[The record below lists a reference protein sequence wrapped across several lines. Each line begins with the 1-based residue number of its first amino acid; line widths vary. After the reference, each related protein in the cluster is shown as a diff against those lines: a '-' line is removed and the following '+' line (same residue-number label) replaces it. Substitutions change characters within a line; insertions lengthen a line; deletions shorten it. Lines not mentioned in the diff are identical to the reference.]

1 MGHVVSMVMVKT
13 PAWMGDAKVRYL
25 DLLYKKNTWS
35 AMTMFRALCGI
46 SPANIGK
53 LYAASVLGD
62 SSSFVL
68 VIQPGNGIR
77 NRNSAW
83 WFRIGVGRWIFGEI
97 LGLDLGLA
105 PLIETGSWKFRGKN
119 RENSWTHDRKT
130 SQILRCFFWQ
140 RHAKTENIRK
150 TYIYILRPF
159 KTNWCV

>member
-13 PAWMGDAKVRYL
+13 
-25 DLLYKKNTWS
+25 
-35 AMTMFRALCGI
+35 LCGI

-83 WFRIGVGRWIFGEI
+83 
-97 LGLDLGLA
+97 
-105 PLIETGSWKFRGKN
+105 
-119 RENSWTHDRKT
+119 
-130 SQILRCFFWQ
+130 
-140 RHAKTENIRK
+140 
-150 TYIYILRPF
+150 
-159 KTNWCV
+159 